1 MSEFHLNKGIKRV
14 FVVPGTLLSA
24 LDTLLTTK
32 RRLQLKIRALTA
44 HEVAV
49 QLSSREPVY
58 AEQVSY
64 DLKLYE
70 GPIMTSVLSIFYG
83 TASGPCDSLGHK
95 CAWHVPDEV

>member
-1 MSEFHLNKGIKRV
+1 MVEADIDLMVTNLFLFSIYITNKNYFYYFPFGFYAMSEFHLNKGIKRV

-58 AEQVSY
+58 AEQVS
-64 DLKLYE
+64 
-70 GPIMTSVLSIFYG
+70 
-83 TASGPCDSLGHK
+83 
-95 CAWHVPDEV
+95 